1 MASFLSLANS
11 VSHPQRIRTDIPI
24 RPRTPLNTGHE
35 MPIPLACVIFWL
47 TIPVV
52 SPSPKLPPCFT
63 SRRRRHIAHV
73 HRWIQLQLLCLH
85 CVGPSTAHLPYSRAP
100 IAAANVL
107 TAEVPRVPL
116 CYATGQSARVCRGL
130 VIVQESLPTSY
141 IYPKAAQVSISIC
154 PIAHLFL
161 FSLAPALKSCALCQ
175 ETISRSGDAGSL
187 DKVRTSL
194 LSVLFSLDRLCLLS
208 DAQSALLAPVSQTQT
223 PPYGVCTHIGRCS
236 FDAAHHLTRTPQS

>member
-11 VSHPQRIRTDIPI
+11 VSHPQRIRTG
-24 RPRTPLNTGHE
+24 PRTPLNAGHE
-35 MPIPLACVIFWL
+35 MPVPLACVIFWL

-52 SPSPKLPPCFT
+52 SPSRHHETYSFT
-63 SRRRRHIAHV
+63 SRRRRHIARV
-73 HRWIQLQLLCLH
+73 HWWIQLQLLRPH

-141 IYPKAAQVSISIC
+141 IYPKAPQPAFVRRYQC
-154 PIAHLFL
+154 PTYIPGQH
-161 FSLAPALKSCALCQ
+161 SLAPALKSCALCQ
-175 ETISRSGDAGSL
+175 ETISRSGGAGSL
-187 DKVRTSL
+187 DKVRTLL
-194 LSVLFSLDRLCLLS
+194 LSVLFSLDRLRLVS
-208 DAQSALLAPVSQTQT
+208 DAQSALPAPVSQTRT
-223 PPYGVCTHIGRCS
+223 PPYGACTHIGRCS
-236 FDAAHHLTRTPQS
+236 FDAARHLTRTPRS